1 MAKPE
6 ERQRVAEEVQATL
19 QRRILTG
26 VYPPG
31 SKLPPERELA
41 RALGVNRASIREAL
55 KKLEHIGLIR
65 ARQGDGTRVTHF
77 MDTAGI
83 ELVAHLLPVAATDP
97 SIVRDILEVR
107 GMVGRE
113 VARLAAL
120 RADPSDLVDL
130 RGLAAR
136 AAAPGLAA
144 GDIFELD
151 YQFYAALTTAGKN
164 KVMGMLI
171 NTMRTAVNQYRPLL
185 AHLIVSQQRVCEHH
199 EALITAVAAR
209 DAATAAALAQSYLQ
223 EGNEYVVGL
232 LDRGALALAAPQLPD
247 K

>member
-1 MAKPE
+1 MAKVE
-6 ERQRVAEEVQATL
+6 ERQRVAEEVKATL

-55 KKLEHIGLIR
+55 KTLEHIGLIR
-65 ARQGDGTRVTHF
+65 ARQGDGTRVTRF

-120 RADPSDLVDL
+120 RAEPSDLVDL
-130 RGLAAR
+130 RGIATR
-136 AAAPGLAA
+136 AAQPGLAT
-144 GDIFELD
+144 GDVFELD
-151 YQFYAALTTAGKN
+151 YEFYAALTTAGKN

-171 NTMRTAVNQYRPLL
+171 NTMRTTVSQYRPLL
-185 AHLIVSQQRVCEHH
+185 AHLVLSQARVCQHH
-199 EALITAVAAR
+199 EALIGAIAAR
-209 DAATAAALAQSYLQ
+209 DARSAAAVAESYLQ
-223 EGNEYVVGL
+223 EGNDYATGL
-232 LDRGALALAAPQLPD
+232 LDSGALTLLPLPPAD